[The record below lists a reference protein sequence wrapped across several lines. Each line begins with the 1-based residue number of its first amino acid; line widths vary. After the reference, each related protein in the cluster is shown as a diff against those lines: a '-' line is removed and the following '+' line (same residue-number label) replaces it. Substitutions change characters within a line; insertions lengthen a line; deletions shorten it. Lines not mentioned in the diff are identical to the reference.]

1 LLQLAQVD
9 LLDVGVVPHLLW
21 RAGREDAA
29 LMQDDVVD
37 VEIDG
42 NADEEH
48 TEGICGLGTGFI
60 DPLGRAV
67 ALSISVPATRFER
80 LRSDLAAKLLAA
92 REWTTRVLNIPVT
105 VDEIES
111 RASRHCH

>member
-1 LLQLAQVD
+1 MLKRTSNTITMRLDLVRDIEACRRIGYAVD
-9 LLDVGVVPHLLW
+9 
-21 RAGREDAA
+21 
-29 LMQDDVVD
+29 
-37 VEIDG
+37 
-42 NADEEH
+42 DEEH
-48 TEGICGLGTGFI
+48 TEGICGLGAGFI

-80 LRSDLAAKLLAA
+80 LRSDLASKLLAA

-111 RASRHCH
+111 RARDFH